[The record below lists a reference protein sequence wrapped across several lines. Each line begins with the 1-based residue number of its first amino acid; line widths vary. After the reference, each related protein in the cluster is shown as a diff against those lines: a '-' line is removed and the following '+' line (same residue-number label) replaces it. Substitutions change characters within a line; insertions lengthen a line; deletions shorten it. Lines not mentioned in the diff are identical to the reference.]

1 MEKPKINCIE
11 IGTERQF
18 FSSSVM
24 SPRNNNFESYYDE
37 SNGNI
42 SISQSEKEMAQNVLE
57 INIKKDKQIL
67 KKQKIQKKMKQLKVG

>member
-1 MEKPKINCIE
+1 
-11 IGTERQF
+11 
-18 FSSSVM
+18 M

-67 KKQKIQKKMKQLKVG
+67 KKQKMQKKMKQLKVG